1 MTGAVGKKDYRRNR
15 QLYNIK
21 FDMRSSPMD
30 VKMKTKFDNRNWRTI
45 ATDIDLTYVIKKIA
59 RNNIKLVSKLID
71 LSSKTL
77 TKAKAT
83 M

>member
-1 MTGAVGKKDYRRNR
+1 
-15 QLYNIK
+15 
-21 FDMRSSPMD
+21 MD
-30 VKMKTKFDNRNWRTI
+30 LKLKSKFDNRNWRTV
-45 ATDIDLTYVIKKIA
+45 ATDIDFTYVIRKIA
-59 RNNIKLVSKLID
+59 RNNIKLVSKIID

>member
-1 MTGAVGKKDYRRNR
+1 M
-15 QLYNIK
+15 
-21 FDMRSSPMD
+21 DMRSSPMD
-30 VKMKTKFDNRNWRTI
+30 LKLKTKFDNRNWGTI
-45 ATDIDLTYVIKKIA
+45 ATDIDLTYVIRRLA
-59 RNNIKLVSKLID
+59 RNNIKLVSKVIN